1 MRVGGGITI
10 TFTIFDENV
19 SLFFFNLNFTY
30 RPNIFVKRL
39 EKQFTKKKKNSLTE
53 KKIKYMYHNLI
64 KIKIFIRF
72 RF

>member
-39 EKQFTKKKKNSLTE
+39 EKQFTKKKSPYGKKNQIHVSQ
-53 KKIKYMYHNLI
+53 Y
-64 KIKIFIRF
+64 
-72 RF
+72 